1 MRGYTHAVFGLTTMV
16 AVNAL
21 NEFVQPHVIEG
32 VPAGLAICAAA
43 AILGGL
49 APDIDAE
56 DSAIKREMGMA
67 GSIASFGLRAFG
79 VKHRGL
85 THYGVTT
92 LLVIALSYAL
102 GGWLDYPDA
111 GLAFGLGYFSHV
123 AIADAMTKHGVPL
136 WWPRPGKFHLVPGAL
151 RVKTGDPA
159 EVLVALLLILVLFW
173 IGWDMVSLDLLKS
186 LL

>member
-1 MRGYTHAVFGLTTMV
+1 MV

-21 NEFVQPHVIEG
+21 TDFVQPHVIEG

-56 DSAIKREMGMA
+56 DSAIKREMGTV
-67 GSIASFGLRAFG
+67 GSVASFGLRSLG

-102 GGWLDYPDA
+102 GGWLGYPDA

-136 WWPRPGKFHLVPGAL
+136 WWPRPGKFHLLPRAF
-151 RVKTGDPA
+151 RVKTGSPA
-159 EVLVALLLILVLFW
+159 EALVALSAVFVLVWL
-173 IGWDMVSLDLLKS
+173 GWGMVSLDLLKS

>member
-1 MRGYTHAVFGLTTMV
+1 MRGHTHALLGLTTV
-16 AVNAL
+16 VVVNAL
-21 NEFVQPHVIEG
+21 TEFVQPHVIKG
-32 VPAGLAICAAA
+32 VPAGLAVCGGA
-43 AILGGL
+43 AILGAL

-56 DSAIKREMGMA
+56 DSAIKREMGTA
-67 GSIASFGLRAFG
+67 GVLASLGLRLFG
-79 VKHRGL
+79 VQHRGL

-92 LLVIALSYAL
+92 LLIMALSYVIGSWL
-102 GGWLDYPDA
+102 GYPDA

-136 WWPRPGKFHLVPGAL
+136 WWPRPGKFHLMPGAL
-151 RVKTGDPA
+151 RVKTGGPA

-173 IGWDMVSLDLLKS
+173 LGWDMVSLDLLKS